1 MSNAILPAFPGLG
14 WSYIKSPEW
23 KTRTHETVS
32 GMEFR
37 TAMMSY
43 PTWKFTLTYEVLRQS
58 AALKELQQMMDFYN
72 SRRGAWDDFLITD
85 PGDSSVTAEPFGTG
99 DGTTTQFQLIRKL
112 YTSGFSE
119 PVQNLN
125 GAPAIYKN
133 GVLQATPANYSVNS
147 LGVVTFVSAPPN
159 GHALTWTGSYYFR
172 VRFMQDLLEF
182 DQFMYQLWTL
192 KKVQLRSVKQ

>member
-1 MSNAILPAFPGLG
+1 M
-14 WSYIKSPEW
+14 
-23 KTRTHETVS
+23 
-32 GMEFR
+32 
-37 TAMMSY
+37 
-43 PTWKFTLTYEVLRQS
+43 
-58 AALKELQQMMDFYN
+58 
-72 SRRGAWDDFLITD
+72 
-85 PGDSSVTAEPFGTG
+85 TAEPFGTG

-133 GVLQATPANYSVNS
+133 AVLQATPADYSVNS

-182 DQFMYQLWTL
+182 EEFMYQLWTL